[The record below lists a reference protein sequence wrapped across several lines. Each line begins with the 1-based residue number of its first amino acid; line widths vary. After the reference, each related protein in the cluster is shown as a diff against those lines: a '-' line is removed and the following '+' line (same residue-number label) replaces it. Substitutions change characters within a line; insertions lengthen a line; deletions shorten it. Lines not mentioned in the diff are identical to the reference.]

1 MKRIFNRK
9 IILSVLSI
17 LCVLTLFGCANEE
30 KEEVNTGTDPV
41 KGTNVEIKYTDAFSI
56 VDYDKDVKLVTDGEN
71 QKFLLVPEG
80 KETPEIPE
88 TKDAT
93 VVHTPLKNVVYAS
106 STQVSLLKP
115 FFEDEDWNS
124 VAGVTA
130 KAEEWYIDE
139 VKTGMEK
146 GDITFVGGDGMG
158 EPDFELIQSLNP
170 DMVVVYTGEYGQQ
183 TTLAKMKE
191 LGIPCMVVND
201 YTENDD
207 MGRMEWTRFLA
218 AFYNKDKEA
227 TQFMSEKEELLKEIQ
242 ADVTGKPSPKV
253 VWASAYE
260 GTVYVPNG
268 GSYVAK
274 QIEKAGGDYV
284 FADLNPYQ
292 GSSTQLTLEEF
303 YEKAKDADA
312 FIYSTSKLYMPS
324 IADLKAVSPLLED
337 FKSVKDGNV
346 YCFAPSYYMDLDKTV
361 EGVKDLAKIF
371 HGDVYPDWQLQ
382 MYEALP
388 VQK

>member
-1 MKRIFNRK
+1 MKKIFNK
-9 IILSVLSI
+9 KLILSILSI
-17 LCVLTLFGCANEE
+17 LCVLTLFGCTSKV
-30 KEEVNTGTDPV
+30 KEEVKTGTDPL
-41 KGTNVEIKYTDAFSI
+41 KGTNVEISYTDAFSI
-56 VDYDKDVKLVTDGEN
+56 VDYGNDIKLVTDGEN

-80 KETPEIPE
+80 EETPEIAE
-88 TKDAT
+88 ASGAE
-93 VVHTPLKNVVYAS
+93 VIHTPLKNVVYCS

-115 FFEDEDWNS
+115 FFEEEDWNS
-124 VAGVTA
+124 ISGVTT
-130 KAEEWYIDE
+130 KAEKWYIDE

-170 DMVVVYTGEYGQQ
+170 DMVVVYTGENGQQ

-207 MGRMEWTRFLA
+207 MGRLEWTRFLA
-218 AFYNKDKEA
+218 TFYNKDKEA
-227 TQFMSEKEELLKEIQ
+227 AQFMSEKEDMLKEIQ
-242 ADVTGKPSPKV
+242 AHVADKPSPKV
-253 VWASAYE
+253 VWASVYE

-268 GSYVAK
+268 GSYVAN

-284 FADLNPYQ
+284 FADLNQ
-292 GSSTQLTLEEF
+292 DKGSSTQLTLEEF
-303 YEKAKDADA
+303 YEKAKDADV
-312 FIYSTSKLYMPS
+312 FIYSTSNLYMPS
-324 IADLKAVSPLLED
+324 IADLKAVSPLLKD
-337 FKSVKDGNV
+337 FKSIKDENV
-346 YCFAPSYYMDLDKTV
+346 YCFTPSYYMNLDKTV

-371 HGDVYPDWQLQ
+371 HEDVYTDWQLQ
-382 MYEALP
+382 MYEKLP